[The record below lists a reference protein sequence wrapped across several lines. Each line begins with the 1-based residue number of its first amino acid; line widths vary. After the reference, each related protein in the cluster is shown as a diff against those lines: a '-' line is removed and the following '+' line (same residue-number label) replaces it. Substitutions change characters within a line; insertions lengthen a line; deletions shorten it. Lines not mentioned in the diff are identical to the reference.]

1 MRKARV
7 GGLTGLGSGSVDGSW
22 VAQKRVAI
30 LVLEDG
36 TVFKGHALGAAS
48 RQVGEVCFNT
58 SMTGYQEIMSDPS
71 YAGQIVTMTATQI
84 GNVGINPEDME
95 SARPHIRGFVIK
107 ESSRI
112 VSNWR
117 QRETLGSFLERHAIP
132 AIEGIDT
139 RQLVNLLRSKGSQRG
154 ALSTIGGDPEELLA
168 QARAWPGLE
177 GMDLTGEVTCSAP
190 HVWQEGGWRLGQG
203 YASGVADAA
212 HHVVVMDFGVK
223 YNILRC
229 LVESG
234 CRLTVVPATAQ
245 PSDILA
251 LAPDGVFLSNG
262 PGDPDAVKGGIAA
275 IRALLTSGKPLFGIC
290 LGHQMLSLALGAR
303 TAKMK
308 FGHRGGNHPVQ
319 NLATGQVEVTA
330 QNHGF
335 MVEDG
340 SLPKEAEV
348 THRSLFDG
356 TVEGIRLRDR
366 PVFSVQFHPEASP
379 GPHDSRYLFQQF
391 ADMMRG

>member
-1 MRKARV
+1 M
-7 GGLTGLGSGSVDGSW
+7 DESW
-22 VAQKRVAI
+22 TTQNKTAL

-36 TVFKGHALGAAS
+36 TVFSGRALGAAAC
-48 RQVGEVCFNT
+48 QVGEVCFNT

-95 SARPHIRGFVIK
+95 SARPHIRGFVVK

-117 QRETLGSFLERHAIP
+117 QREDLGTFLQRHGIP

-139 RQLVNLLRSKGSQRG
+139 RHLVNLLRSKGAQRG
-154 ALSTIGGDPEELLA
+154 VLSTLGDNPDDLLA
-168 QARAWPGLE
+168 RARAWPGLV
-177 GMDLTGEVTCSAP
+177 GMDLTGEVTCPAP
-190 HVWQEGGWRLGQG
+190 HAWHESTWRLGHG
-203 YASGVADAA
+203 HLRPGENDGK
-212 HHVVVMDFGVK
+212 HPVVVLDFGVK

-229 LVESG
+229 LVEAG
-234 CRLTVVPATAQ
+234 CRLTVVPATTRAA
-245 PSDILA
+245 DILA
-251 LAPDGVFLSNG
+251 LNPDGIFLSNG
-262 PGDPDAVKGGIAA
+262 PGDPDAVKEGIAT
-275 IRALLTSGKPLFGIC
+275 IRTLLDSKKPLFGIC
-290 LGHQMLSLALGAR
+290 LGHQMLCLALGGQ

-319 NLATGQVEVTA
+319 NLATGQVEVTS

-335 MVEDG
+335 MVEEKT
-340 SLPKEAEV
+340 LPAGVVV

-356 TVEGIRLRDR
+356 TVEGMRLRDR

-379 GPHDSRYLFQQF
+379 GPHDSRHLFRQF
-391 ADMMRG
+391 TDLMRE

>member
-1 MRKARV
+1 MV
-7 GGLTGLGSGSVDGSW
+7 GSTGLGSGSVGGSS
-22 VAQKRVAI
+22 AAKKAAAI

-36 TVFKGHALGAAS
+36 TVFTGRALGAAS

-95 SARPHIRGFVIK
+95 SARPFIRGFVIK

-117 QRETLGSFLERHAIP
+117 QREDLGTFLQRYGIP

-139 RQLVNLLRSKGSQRG
+139 RHLVNLLRSKGAQRG
-154 ALSTIGGDPEELLA
+154 ALSTLGDDPAELLA
-168 QARAWPGLE
+168 QARAWPGLV
-177 GMDLTGEVTCSAP
+177 GMDLTGDVTCASAYTW
-190 HVWQEGGWRLGQG
+190 HEGTWRLGHGHVKQG
-203 YASGVADAA
+203 DGAGK

-223 YNILRC
+223 HNILRC
-229 LVESG
+229 LIEVG
-234 CRLTVVPATAQ
+234 CRLTVVTATA
-245 PSDILA
+245 PAEEILA
-251 LAPDGVFLSNG
+251 LDPDGVFLSNG
-262 PGDPDAVKGGIAA
+262 PGDPDAVKSGIAT
-275 IRALLTSGKPLFGIC
+275 IRTLLTSDKPLFGIC
-290 LGHQMLSLALGAR
+290 LGHQMLCLALGGR

-319 NLATGQVEVTA
+319 NLATRQVEVTA

-335 MVEDG
+335 MVEE
-340 SLPKEAEV
+340 STLPAGVDV

-356 TVEGIRLRDR
+356 TVEGIRLVDR

-379 GPHDSRYLFQQF
+379 GPHDSRYLFRQF
-391 ADMMRG
+391 ADLMRG